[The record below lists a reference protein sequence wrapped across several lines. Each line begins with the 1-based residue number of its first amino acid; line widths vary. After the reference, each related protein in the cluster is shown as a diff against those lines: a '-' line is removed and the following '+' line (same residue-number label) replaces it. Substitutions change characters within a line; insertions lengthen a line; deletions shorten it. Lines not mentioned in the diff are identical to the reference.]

1 MTDMLDDPAAMS
13 PSQRRRE
20 IATILARGVLRL
32 RQCREN
38 THDSRPSRTAEKA
51 SESGRGR
58 GERSR
63 HGAVWS
69 NRCLTG
75 RVEDTAGGHYS
86 SGRRSVRRHGAS
98 CPSDAFT
105 ATG

>member
-38 THDSRPSRTAEKA
+38 THDSRPSRTARKA
-51 SESGRGR
+51 SESGLDCLD
-58 GERSR
+58 E
-63 HGAVWS
+63 GAKTSPHVP
-69 NRCLTG
+69 
-75 RVEDTAGGHYS
+75 AG
-86 SGRRSVRRHGAS
+86 
-98 CPSDAFT
+98 
-105 ATG
+105 